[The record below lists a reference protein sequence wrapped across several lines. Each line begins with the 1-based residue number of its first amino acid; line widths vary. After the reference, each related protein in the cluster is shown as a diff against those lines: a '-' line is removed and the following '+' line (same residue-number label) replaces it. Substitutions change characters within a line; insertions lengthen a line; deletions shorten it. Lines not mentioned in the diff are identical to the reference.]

1 MKNIIGIMREGIS
14 KRGEKRVA
22 ITPKYAKEIVSW
34 GHKLIV
40 QSARHPK
47 TAEIKRAFHDRDY
60 MLAGAEISEDL
71 SKAKVIFGLKE
82 IHLTRLLP
90 NKAYYTFSHTHK
102 GQIKNRLMLKRLIDL
117 DSTLIDYELIRD
129 EKDNRKIT
137 AFTYN
142 AGYAGMV
149 DTLWTLGKRLALS
162 GIPTAFDLVPQA
174 IEGQDLLSVKN
185 ILKKVAKRIEKEG
198 IPNNIPPIIVCFLG
212 KGKTAH
218 GAREIFDILPHSNIK
233 LSELENTF
241 KYGSRNKVYALQ
253 IQPDDIY
260 RFKKEMIDKVES
272 FRKLNALERL
282 KYYLVNPNYFETNLD
297 LVLPYISVL
306 MNCVIWSHEYPRS
319 ITKKL
324 MKDVYSK
331 SKTLIAIGDITCDP
345 NGSIEFSKETW
356 IDNPVYIYNP
366 EEESIKDGF
375 DGEGIAV
382 MAVTNLPC
390 EFSSDASDQ
399 FSENL
404 QPYLKAIVSA
414 NYKDSLHDSN
424 LPDEIK
430 RAVIMWKGRF
440 TKKYSYMKKYIENI
454 LPH

>member
-331 SKTLIAIGDITCDP
+331 SKTLIAIGDIPCDP

>member
-14 KRGEKRVA
+14 KRGEQRVA
-22 ITPKYAKEIVSW
+22 ITPKYAKEIVNW

-40 QSARHPK
+40 QSAKHPK
-47 TAEIKRAFHDRDY
+47 TSEIKRAFADKEY
-60 MLAGAEISEDL
+60 KLAGAEISEDL

-82 IHLTRLLP
+82 IHISRLLP
-90 NKAYYTFSHTHK
+90 NKVYYTFSHTHK
-102 GQIKNRLMLKRLIDL
+102 GQIKNRAMLKKLVQFN
-117 DSTLIDYELIRD
+117 STLIDYELITD

-149 DTLWTLGKRLALS
+149 DTLWALGKRLNHF
-162 GIPTAFDLVPQA
+162 GIKNKFELIPQA
-174 IEGQDLLSVKN
+174 IEGQDLQSVKN
-185 ILKKVAKRIEKEG
+185 IISKVAKNIERDGTTDK
-198 IPNNIPPIIVCFLG
+198 IPPIIVCFLG

-218 GAREIFDILPHSNIK
+218 GAREIFDLLPHEDIK
-233 LSELENTF
+233 LSDLENVY
-241 KYGSRNKVYALQ
+241 KSGSRKKIYALQ
-253 IQPDDIY
+253 IRTDEIY
-260 RFKKEMIDKVES
+260 RLKKEKQFVSETY
-272 FRKLNALERL
+272 FRLNTFEKR
-282 KYYLVNPNYFETNLD
+282 KFYLDNPTYFETNLD
-297 LVLPYISVL
+297 TILPYVSVL
-306 MNCVIWSHEYPRS
+306 MNCVIWSADYPRS

-324 MKDVYSK
+324 MKEIYLK

-366 EEESIKDGF
+366 KDETIKEGF
-375 DGEGIAV
+375 NGNGIAV

-390 EFSSDASDQ
+390 EFSSDASTQ

-404 QPYLKAIVSA
+404 FPFLKDIVSA
-414 NYKDSLHDSN
+414 NYKDSLLESH
-424 LPDEIK
+424 LPEEIK

-440 TKKYSYMKKYIENI
+440 TKRYSYMKEYIENI
-454 LPH
+454 QNH

>member
-22 ITPKYAKEIVSW
+22 ITPKYANEIVSW

>member
-1 MKNIIGIMREGIS
+1 MREGIS

>member
-1 MKNIIGIMREGIS
+1 MNNVIGIMREGIS

-47 TAEIKRAFHDRDY
+47 TSEIKRAFHDRDY
-60 MLAGAEISEDL
+60 KLAGAEIAEDL
-71 SKAKVIFGLKE
+71 TKAKVIFGLKE

-102 GQIKNRLMLKRLIDL
+102 GQIKNRALLKRLIEL

-129 EKDNRKIT
+129 EKENRQIN

-174 IEGQDLLSVKN
+174 IEGQDLLTVKN
-185 ILKKVAKRIEKEG
+185 ILRKVAKIIEKDG
-198 IPNNIPPIIVCFLG
+198 TPKNIPPIIFCFLG
-212 KGKTAH
+212 KGKTAL
-218 GAREIFDILPHSNIK
+218 GARGIFNILPHSDIK
-233 LSELENTF
+233 LDDLEKVF
-241 KYGSRNKVYALQ
+241 EYGTKKKVYALQ
-253 IQPDDIY
+253 IRTDEIY
-260 RFKKEMIDKVES
+260 RLKKDMMYLAENYYE
-272 FRKLNALERL
+272 LNA
-282 KYYLVNPNYFETNLD
+282 FEKRKFYMENSNSFESNLD
-297 LVLPYISVL
+297 TVLPFVTIL
-306 MNCVIWSHEYPRS
+306 MNCVIWSNKYSRS

-324 MKDVYSK
+324 MKEIYSEH
-331 SKTLIAIGDITCDP
+331 KTLSAIGDITCDP

-366 EEESIKDGF
+366 EDEF
-375 DGEGIAV
+375 AV

-390 EFSSDASDQ
+390 EFSSDASNE
-399 FSENL
+399 FSEDL
-404 QPYLKAIVSA
+404 QPFLKAIVSA
-414 NYKDSLHDSN
+414 NYKDSLIDSN

-440 TKKYSYMKKYIENI
+440 TKKYSYMKEYIENVVQ
-454 LPH
+454 H

>member
-1 MKNIIGIMREGIS
+1 MNNVIGIMREGIS

-47 TAEIKRAFHDRDY
+47 TSEIKRAFHDRDY
-60 MLAGAEISEDL
+60 KLAGAEIAEDL
-71 SKAKVIFGLKE
+71 TKAKVIFGLKE

-102 GQIKNRLMLKRLIDL
+102 GQIKNRALLKRLIEL

-129 EKDNRKIT
+129 EKDNRQIN

-174 IEGQDLLSVKN
+174 IEGQDLLTVKN
-185 ILKKVAKRIEKEG
+185 ILRKVAKLIEKDG
-198 IPNNIPPIIVCFLG
+198 TPKNIPPIIFCFLG
-212 KGKTAH
+212 KGKTAL
-218 GAREIFDILPHSNIK
+218 GARGIFNLLPHSDIK
-233 LSELENTF
+233 LDDLEKVF
-241 KYGSRNKVYALQ
+241 EYGTKKKVYALQ
-253 IQPDDIY
+253 IRTDEIY
-260 RFKKEMIDKVES
+260 RLKKDMMYLAENYYE
-272 FRKLNALERL
+272 LNA
-282 KYYLVNPNYFETNLD
+282 FEKRKFYMENSNSFESNLD
-297 LVLPYISVL
+297 TVLPFVTVL
-306 MNCVIWSHEYPRS
+306 MNCVIWSNKYSRS
-319 ITKKL
+319 ITKKI
-324 MKDVYSK
+324 MKEIYSEH
-331 SKTLIAIGDITCDP
+331 KTLIAIGDITCDP
-345 NGSIEFSKETW
+345 TGSIEFSKETW

-366 EEESIKDGF
+366 EDESIQDGF
-375 DGEGIAV
+375 EGNGIAV

-390 EFSSDASDQ
+390 EFSSDASNE
-399 FSENL
+399 FSED
-404 QPYLKAIVSA
+404 LKPFLNAIVSA
-414 NYKDSLHDSN
+414 NYKNSLHDSN

-440 TKKYSYMKKYIENI
+440 TKRYSYMKEYIENTH
-454 LPH
+454 LH

>member
-241 KYGSRNKVYALQ
+241 KYGSRNRVYALQ
-253 IQPDDIY
+253 IQPDEIY

-282 KYYLVNPNYFETNLD
+282 KYYLVNPNYFQTNLD
-297 LVLPYISVL
+297 
-306 MNCVIWSHEYPRS
+306 
-319 ITKKL
+319 
-324 MKDVYSK
+324 SK

-366 EEESIKDGF
+366 TDESIKDGF
-375 DGEGIAV
+375 DGQGIAV

-390 EFSSDASDQ
+390 EFSSDASNE
-399 FSENL
+399 FSEDL
-404 QPYLKAIVSA
+404 KPYLKAIVSA
-414 NYKDSLHDSN
+414 NYKDSLQESN
-424 LPDEIK
+424 LPDDIK

-440 TKKYSYMKKYIENI
+440 TKR
-454 LPH
+454 

>member
-22 ITPKYAKEIVSW
+22 ITPKYAKEIVLW

-40 QSARHPK
+40 QSAKHPK
-47 TAEIKRAFHDRDY
+47 TFEIKRAFHDRDY
-60 MLAGAEISEDL
+60 KLAGAEISEDL
-71 SKAKVIFGLKE
+71 SKATVIFGLKE

-102 GQIKNRLMLKRLIDL
+102 GQIKNRLMLKRLIEL

-162 GIPTAFDLVPQA
+162 GIPTAFDLIPQA
-174 IEGQDLLSVKN
+174 VEGQDLLSVKN
-185 ILKKVAKRIEKEG
+185 ILKKVAKNIERDGTPE
-198 IPNNIPPIIVCFLG
+198 NIPPIIVCFLG

-218 GAREIFDILPHSNIK
+218 GAREIFNLLPHSDIK
-233 LSELENTF
+233 LADLEKVF
-241 KYGSRNKVYALQ
+241 KYGTRKKVYALQ
-253 IQPDDIY
+253 IRTDEIY
-260 RFKKEMIDKVES
+260 RLKKDMMYLAENYY
-272 FRKLNALERL
+272 KLNA
-282 KYYLVNPNYFETNLD
+282 FEKRKFYMENSNSFQSNLD
-297 LVLPYISVL
+297 TVLPFVTVL
-306 MNCVIWSHEYPRS
+306 MNCVTWSREFSRS
-319 ITKKL
+319 VTKK
-324 MKDVYSK
+324 MVQDIYSK
-331 SKTLIAIGDITCDP
+331 NKTLIAIGDITCDP

-366 EEESIKDGF
+366 IDESIRDGF
-375 DGEGIAV
+375 NGEGIAV

-390 EFSSDASDQ
+390 EFSSDASNEFIEDLKP
-399 FSENL
+399 F
-404 QPYLKAIVSA
+404 LKAIVSA
-414 NYKDSLHDSN
+414 NYKDSLNDSN
-424 LPDEIK
+424 LSDEIK

-440 TKKYSYMKKYIENI
+440 TKKYSYMKEYIENI